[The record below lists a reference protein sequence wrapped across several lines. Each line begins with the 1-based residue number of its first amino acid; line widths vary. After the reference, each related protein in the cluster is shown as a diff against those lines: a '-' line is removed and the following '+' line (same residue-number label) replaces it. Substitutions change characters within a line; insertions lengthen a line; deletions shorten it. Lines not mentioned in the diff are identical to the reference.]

1 MLFIFLKKAPFA
13 KVKVFERTT
22 CTLEAK
28 SLNIAHILNKC
39 ARKVV
44 SLPRKTLK
52 QWEIYMLHV
61 YSHSHINIRYE
72 WTIKENQTTRWASS
86 KGTLRRWREG
96 YWETTRQGQGYSSR
110 THWTFAWQRLIR
122 RNGYVQ
128 TSPLPQLWHGEE
140 AIFGRRRCSW

>member
-1 MLFIFLKKAPFA
+1 MSLDDFILHSSYSKKAPFA

-22 CTLEAK
+22 YTLEAK

-72 WTIKENQTTRWASS
+72 
-86 KGTLRRWREG
+86 
-96 YWETTRQGQGYSSR
+96 
-110 THWTFAWQRLIR
+110 
-122 RNGYVQ
+122 
-128 TSPLPQLWHGEE
+128 
-140 AIFGRRRCSW
+140 

>member
-1 MLFIFLKKAPFA
+1 MSLGGVLKILAQISRQNSNLLKSEFLEHPFNESNEFRRLHTPFILLKKAPFA

-22 CTLEAK
+22 YTLEAK

-72 WTIKENQTTRWASS
+72 
-86 KGTLRRWREG
+86 
-96 YWETTRQGQGYSSR
+96 
-110 THWTFAWQRLIR
+110 
-122 RNGYVQ
+122 
-128 TSPLPQLWHGEE
+128 
-140 AIFGRRRCSW
+140 